1 VLPFAITA
9 GCGLLLGLGLLIWGL
24 RMRGKLADS
33 EMLLEK
39 SRGTVKELLGRL
51 DEAGKALDALHRDRQ
66 SLERQVISLRGTI
79 EELRQQLI
87 QCRDPATVRRWLD
100 EEMGKKL

>member
-1 VLPFAITA
+1 MLPFAITA
-9 GCGLLLGLGLLIWGL
+9 GTGLLLGLGLLIWGL

-39 SRGTVKELLGRL
+39 SRGTVKEMIGRH
-51 DEAGKALDALHRDRQ
+51 DAADKALTELHNDRTQ
-66 SLERQVISLRGTI
+66 LAKQVVSLRGTI

>member
-1 VLPFAITA
+1 MMWYAITA
-9 GCGLLLGLGLLIWGL
+9 GAGLLLGLGLLIWGL
-24 RMRGKLADS
+24 RMRSKLADS

-39 SRGTVKELLGRL
+39 SRATVKDMIGRL
-51 DEAGKALDALHRDRQ
+51 EAADKALQELHRDRQ
-66 SLERQVISLRGTI
+66 SLERQVITLRGVI
-79 EELRQQLI
+79 EEMRQQLI

>member
-1 VLPFAITA
+1 MWYLITA
-9 GCGLLLGLGLLIWGL
+9 GAGLVLGLGLLIWGL

-39 SRGTVKELLGRL
+39 SRGTVKEMIGRL
-51 DEAGKALDALHRDRQ
+51 NEADKALQALHKDRQ
-66 SLERQVISLRGTI
+66 SLERQVVTLRGTI
-79 EELRQQLI
+79 EEMRQQLI
-87 QCRDPATVRRWLD
+87 QCRDPATIRKWLD